1 MEERASSRGRLIT
14 IEGPDGAG
22 KSSQAIR
29 LAEAL
34 RERGHRVTLVR
45 EPGGTALGEAIRGLL
60 LSDSVDHDAPADALL
75 FNAARAQLVTDVIR
89 PSLSRGD
96 VVICDRFTDSTLAY
110 QGYGAGLERRWL
122 EQLND
127 WATDGLRPDLT
138 LLLDL
143 PSEEGLRRRESGPES
158 ERTRFE
164 RAGRHDADFHRRV
177 REGYVELAAGEPER
191 WRVVDATAPAQALAA
206 ELFRLVS
213 EFVAPDGE
221 VPARDEPIGASVR
234 ITQ

>member
-1 MEERASSRGRLIT
+1 MEERASSRGRLVT

-60 LSDSVDHDAPADALL
+60 LSESVDHEPVADALL
-75 FNAARAQLVTDVIR
+75 FNAARAQLVVDVIR
-89 PSLSRGD
+89 PSLARGEI
-96 VVICDRFTDSTLAY
+96 VVCDRYGDSTLAY
-110 QGYGAGLERRWL
+110 QGYGAGLDRRWL
-122 EQLND
+122 EELND
-127 WATDGLRPDLT
+127 WATGGLRPDLT
-138 LLLDL
+138 VLLDV
-143 PSEEGLRRRESGPES
+143 PADEGLRRRARGPEA

-164 RAGRHDADFHRRV
+164 RGGRHDPEFHRRV
-177 REGYVELAAGEPER
+177 REGYLELAAREPGR
-191 WRVVDATAPAQALAA
+191 WRVVDASAPAHALAS
-206 ELFRLVS
+206 ELLRVVD
-213 EFVAPDGE
+213 EFL
-221 VPARDEPIGASVR
+221 ARDEPIGAAVR

>member
-14 IEGPDGAG
+14 LEGPDGAG

-34 RERGHRVTLVR
+34 RERGHPVTLVR

-60 LSDSVDHDAPADALL
+60 LSESVDHEPVADALL
-75 FNAARAQLVTDVIR
+75 FNAARAQLVTDVIG
-89 PSLSRGD
+89 PALARGQI
-96 VVICDRFTDSTLAY
+96 VVCDRYTDSTLAY
-110 QGYGAGLERRWL
+110 QGYGAGLDSRWL

-127 WATDGLRPDLT
+127 WATGGLRPDLT

-143 PSEEGLRRRESGPES
+143 PAEEGLRRRASGPEA

-164 RAGRHDADFHRRV
+164 SPKRHDPEFHRRV
-177 REGYVELAAGEPER
+177 REGYLELASREPDR
-191 WRVVDATAPAQALAA
+191 WRIVDAGGPALAMST
-206 ELFRLVS
+206 ELVRLVS
-213 EFVAPDGE
+213 EFL
-221 VPARDEPIGASVR
+221 ARGEPIGAAVR

>member
-127 WATDGLRPDLT
+127 WATGGLRPDLT

-143 PSEEGLRRRESGPES
+143 PSEEGLRRRASGPES

-206 ELFRLVS
+206 ELLRLVS

-221 VPARDEPIGASVR
+221 VSSRDEPIGASVR